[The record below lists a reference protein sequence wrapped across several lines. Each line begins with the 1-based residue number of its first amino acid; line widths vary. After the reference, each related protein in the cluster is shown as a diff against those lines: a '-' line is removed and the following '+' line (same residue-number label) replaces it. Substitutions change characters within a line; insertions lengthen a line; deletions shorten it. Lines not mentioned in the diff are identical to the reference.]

1 MSRRYVPTG
10 QPRHKQAPGPKP
22 ETLALI
28 ARVREA
34 LAAGV
39 YGRPELAARL
49 DETPGRIAMA
59 MDYIGRWDGAPPM
72 RRGHLLQPQSREWME
87 RAACKGRDV
96 SEFFGFEGERQPA
109 RQRRER
115 KAEQV
120 CAGCPVRTDCFEWA
134 IGRPEKFGTW
144 GGMDEDTRAKERAKR
159 MRAASEPAREAS

>member
-1 MSRRYVPTG
+1 MSRRYIPTG

-49 DETPGRIAMA
+49 GETPGRIAMA

-72 RRGHLLQPQSREWME
+72 RRGHLPQPGSWSWMDA
-87 RAACKGRDV
+87 AACKGMDL
-96 SEFFGFEGERQPA
+96 ELFFGAEGERQPE
-109 RQRRER
+109 RERRER
-115 KAEQV
+115 KAKRI
-120 CAGCPVRTDCFEWA
+120 CGRCPVQDECLTYA
-134 IGRPEKFGTW
+134 ILKPCRDGTW
-144 GGMDEDTRAKERAKR
+144 GGMDEDTRARERSKR
-159 MRAASEPAREAS
+159 LRAASEQAREAS